1 MDLSDFRKQ
10 YTKGRLIAS
19 EVPPTPF
26 ILFKDWFDEVQS
38 KGKEQETNA
47 MTLSTQQ
54 PDGGV
59 ASRVVLLKEV
69 SDEGFVFYTN
79 YNSSKGQ
86 SIEHNNQVCISFFWQ
101 SMERQ
106 VIIQGTATKLPPEAS
121 DQYFQSRP
129 RGSQM
134 GAHVS
139 NQSEVIENRFTLEKR
154 LKFLEDQYKNK
165 PIPRPT
171 HWGGY
176 VVSPHSIEFWQ
187 GRTNRLHDRLV
198 YIQKSS
204 TWVIKRLSP

>member
-10 YTKGRLIAS
+10 YTKGQLLAS
-19 EVPPTPF
+19 EVPPSPI
-26 ILFKDWFDEVQS
+26 ILFRDWFDEVES

-106 VIIQGTATKLPPEAS
+106 VIIQGTATKLPSEVS

-129 RGSQM
+129 RGSQL

-139 NQSEVIENRFTLEKR
+139 NQSEVIESRFTLERR
-154 LKFLEDQYKNK
+154 LKSLKYQYKNQ
-165 PIPRPT
+165 PITRPT
-171 HWGGY
+171 NWGGY

-198 YIQKSS
+198 YKQKSS

>member
-26 ILFKDWFDEVQS
+26 ILFKDWFDEVQG

-165 PIPRPT
+165 LIPRPT

>member
-19 EVPPTPF
+19 EVPPNPF

-59 ASRVVLLKEV
+59 ASRVVLLKEM

-79 YNSSKGQ
+79 YNSSKGK

-106 VIIQGTATKLPPEAS
+106 VIIQGTATKLPPEES

-154 LKFLEDQYKNK
+154 LKFLEEQYKNK

>member
-165 PIPRPT
+165 LIPRPT

-198 YIQKSS
+198 YKQKSS

>member
-19 EVPPTPF
+19 EVPPNPF

-106 VIIQGTATKLPPEAS
+106 VIIQGTATKLPPEES

-154 LKFLEDQYKNK
+154 LKFLEEQYKNK

-198 YIQKSS
+198 YKQKSS
-204 TWVIKRLSP
+204 NWVIERLSP

>member
-198 YIQKSS
+198 YKQKSS

>member
-106 VIIQGTATKLPPEAS
+106 VIIQGTATKLPPEES

-154 LKFLEDQYKNK
+154 LKYLEDQYKNK
-165 PIPRPT
+165 LIPRPT

>member
-19 EVPPTPF
+19 EVPPNPF
-26 ILFKDWFDEVQS
+26 ILFKNWFEEVQS

-106 VIIQGTATKLPPEAS
+106 VIIQGTATKLPPEES

-154 LKFLEDQYKNK
+154 LKSLEEQYKNK

>member
-19 EVPPTPF
+19 EVPPNPF

-59 ASRVVLLKEV
+59 ASRVVLLKEM

-79 YNSSKGQ
+79 YNSSKGK

-101 SMERQ
+101 SMDRQ
-106 VIIQGTATKLPPEAS
+106 VIIQGTATKLPPEES

-204 TWVIKRLSP
+204 NWVIKRLSP

>member
-19 EVPPTPF
+19 EVPPNPF

-106 VIIQGTATKLPPEAS
+106 VIIQGTATKLPPEES

>member
-19 EVPPTPF
+19 EVPPNPF
-26 ILFKDWFDEVQS
+26 ILFEDWFDEVQS

-106 VIIQGTATKLPPEAS
+106 VIIQGTATKLPPEVS

-154 LKFLEDQYKNK
+154 LKFLEVQFKNK
-165 PIPRPT
+165 LIPRPT

-204 TWVIKRLSP
+204 NWVIKRLSP

>member
-19 EVPPTPF
+19 EVPPNPF
-26 ILFKDWFDEVQS
+26 ILFEDWFDEVQS

-106 VIIQGTATKLPPEAS
+106 VIIQGTARKLPPEVS

-134 GAHVS
+134 GAHAS

-204 TWVIKRLSP
+204 NWVIKRLSP

>member
-86 SIEHNNQVCISFFWQ
+86 SIKHNNQVCISFFWQ

-106 VIIQGTATKLPPEAS
+106 VIIQGTATKLPPELS

-154 LKFLEDQYKNK
+154 LKFLEVKYKNK
-165 PIPRPT
+165 LIPRPT

-204 TWVIKRLSP
+204 NWVIKRLSP

>member
-101 SMERQ
+101 SLERQ
-106 VIIQGTATKLPPEAS
+106 VIIQGTATKLPSEAS

-129 RGSQM
+129 RGSQI

>member
-1 MDLSDFRKQ
+1 
-10 YTKGRLIAS
+10 
-19 EVPPTPF
+19 
-26 ILFKDWFDEVQS
+26 
-38 KGKEQETNA
+38 

-54 PDGGV
+54 SDGGV

-86 SIEHNNQVCISFFWQ
+86 SIEQNNQVCISFFWQ

-106 VIIQGTATKLPPEAS
+106 VIIQGTAKKLPPEAS

-129 RGSQM
+129 RGSQL

-139 NQSEVIENRFTLEKR
+139 NQSEVIESRSTLENR
-154 LKFLEDQYKNK
+154 LKSLEDQYKNQ

-198 YIQKSS
+198 YKQKSS
-204 TWVIKRLSP
+204 TWVIERLSP

>member
-19 EVPPTPF
+19 EVPPNPF
-26 ILFKDWFDEVQS
+26 ILFKNWFEEVQS

-106 VIIQGTATKLPPEAS
+106 VIIQGTATKLPPEES

-139 NQSEVIENRFTLEKR
+139 NQSEVIENRFTLERR
-154 LKFLEDQYKNK
+154 LKFLEEQYKNK

>member
-19 EVPPTPF
+19 EVPPNPF

-106 VIIQGTATKLPPEAS
+106 VIVQGTARKLPPEVS

-134 GAHVS
+134 GAHAS

-198 YIQKSS
+198 YKQKSS

>member
-19 EVPPTPF
+19 EVPPNPF
-26 ILFKDWFDEVQS
+26 ILFEDWFDEVQS

-106 VIIQGTATKLPPEAS
+106 VIIQGTARKLPPEVS

-134 GAHVS
+134 GAHAS

-187 GRTNRLHDRLV
+187 GRTNRLDDRLV
-198 YIQKSS
+198 YKQKSS

>member
-10 YTKGRLIAS
+10 YTKGQLLES
-19 EVPPTPF
+19 EVPKNPI
-26 ILFKDWFDEVQS
+26 ILFRDWFDEVQR

-47 MTLSTQQ
+47 MILSTQQ
-54 PDGGV
+54 QSGGV

-69 SDEGFVFYTN
+69 SNEGFVFYTN

-86 SIEHNNQVCISFFWQ
+86 SIEHHNQVCLSFFWQ

-106 VIIQGTATKLPPEAS
+106 VIIQGTATKLSPELS

-129 RGSQM
+129 RGSQL

-139 NQSEVIENRFTLEKR
+139 NQSEVIESRSTLERR
-154 LKFLEDQYKNK
+154 LKSLKYQYKNQ

-171 HWGGY
+171 NWGGY

-187 GRTNRLHDRLV
+187 GRTNRLHDRLL
-198 YIQKSS
+198 YKQKSS
-204 TWVIKRLSP
+204 AWVIKRLSP

>member
-129 RGSQM
+129 RGSQI

-165 PIPRPT
+165 LIPRPT

>member
-19 EVPPTPF
+19 EVPPNPF
-26 ILFKDWFDEVQS
+26 ILFEDWFDEVQS

-106 VIIQGTATKLPPEAS
+106 VIIQGTARKLPPDIS

-154 LKFLEDQYKNK
+154 LKFLEVQYKNK
-165 PIPRPT
+165 LIPRPT

-198 YIQKSS
+198 YKQKSS

>member
-10 YTKGRLIAS
+10 YTKGRLITS
-19 EVPPTPF
+19 EVPPNPF
-26 ILFKDWFDEVQS
+26 ILFKNWFEEVQS

-106 VIIQGTATKLPPEAS
+106 VIIQGTARKLPPEVS

-154 LKFLEDQYKNK
+154 LKFLEVQYKNK
-165 PIPRPT
+165 LIPRPT

-204 TWVIKRLSP
+204 NWVIKRLSP

>member
-10 YTKGRLIAS
+10 YTKGRLITS
-19 EVPPTPF
+19 EVPPNPF
-26 ILFKDWFDEVQS
+26 ILFKNWFEEVQS

-106 VIIQGTATKLPPEAS
+106 VIIQGTATKLPPEES

>member
-26 ILFKDWFDEVQS
+26 ILFKDWFDEVES
-38 KGKEQETNA
+38 KGGEQETNA

-54 PDGGV
+54 PNGGV

-86 SIEHNNQVCISFFWQ
+86 SIEYDNQVCISFFWQ

-106 VIIQGTATKLPPEAS
+106 VIIQGTATKLPPEVS
-121 DQYFQSRP
+121 DQYFKTRP
-129 RGSQM
+129 RGSQL

-139 NQSEVIENRFTLEKR
+139 NQSEVIESRSTLEKR
-154 LKFLEDQYKNK
+154 LKYLENQYKNQS
-165 PIPRPT
+165 IPRPT

-176 VVSPHSIEFWQ
+176 VVSPDSIEFWQ

>member
-106 VIIQGTATKLPPEAS
+106 VIIQGTARKLPPEVS

-134 GAHVS
+134 GAHAS

>member
-154 LKFLEDQYKNK
+154 LKYLEDQYKNK
-165 PIPRPT
+165 LIPRPT

>member
-19 EVPPTPF
+19 EVPPNPF

>member
-19 EVPPTPF
+19 EVPPNPF
-26 ILFKDWFDEVQS
+26 ILFEDWFDEVQS

-47 MTLSTQQ
+47 MTLSTQH

-79 YNSSKGQ
+79 YNSSKAQ
-86 SIEHNNQVCISFFWQ
+86 SIKHNNQVCISFFWQ

-106 VIIQGTATKLPPEAS
+106 VIIQGTARKLPPEVS

-134 GAHVS
+134 GAHAS

-154 LKFLEDQYKNK
+154 LKFLEVQYKNK
-165 PIPRPT
+165 LIPRPT

-204 TWVIKRLSP
+204 NWVIKRLSP

>member
-19 EVPPTPF
+19 EVPPNPF
-26 ILFKDWFDEVQS
+26 ILFKNWFEEVQS

-106 VIIQGTATKLPPEAS
+106 VIIQGTATKLPPEES

>member
-19 EVPPTPF
+19 EVPPNPF
-26 ILFKDWFDEVQS
+26 ILFKNWFEEVQS

-106 VIIQGTATKLPPEAS
+106 VIIQGTATKLPPEES

-154 LKFLEDQYKNK
+154 LKFLEEQYKNK

>member
-165 PIPRPT
+165 LIPRPT

>member
-10 YTKGRLIAS
+10 YTKGRLITS
-19 EVPPTPF
+19 KVPPNPF
-26 ILFKDWFDEVQS
+26 ILFKNWFEEVQS

-86 SIEHNNQVCISFFWQ
+86 SIEHNNRVCISFFWQ

-106 VIIQGTATKLPPEAS
+106 VIIQGTATKLPSEAS

-129 RGSQM
+129 RGSQL

-139 NQSEVIENRFTLEKR
+139 NQSEVIESRSTLENR
-154 LKFLEDQYKNK
+154 LKSLEDQYKNQ

-176 VVSPHSIEFWQ
+176 EVSPHSIEFWQ

-198 YIQKSS
+198 YKQKSS
-204 TWVIKRLSP
+204 TWIIERLSP

>member
-47 MTLSTQQ
+47 MTLSTQH

-59 ASRVVLLKEV
+59 ASRVVLLKEM

-79 YNSSKGQ
+79 YNSSKGK

-154 LKFLEDQYKNK
+154 LKFLEVQYKNK

>member
-10 YTKGRLIAS
+10 YTKGRLITS
-19 EVPPTPF
+19 KVPPNPF
-26 ILFKDWFDEVQS
+26 ILFKNWFEEVQS

-86 SIEHNNQVCISFFWQ
+86 SIEYDNQVCISFFWQ

-106 VIIQGTATKLPPEAS
+106 VIIQGTATKLPPEVS
-121 DQYFQSRP
+121 DQYFKTRP
-129 RGSQM
+129 RGSQL

-139 NQSEVIENRFTLEKR
+139 NQSEVIESRSTLEKR
-154 LKFLEDQYKNK
+154 LKYLENQYKNQS
-165 PIPRPT
+165 IPRPT

-176 VVSPHSIEFWQ
+176 VVSPYMIEFWQ
-187 GRTNRLHDRLV
+187 GRPNRLHDRLV
-198 YIQKSS
+198 YKQKSS

>member
-19 EVPPTPF
+19 EVPPNPF
-26 ILFKDWFDEVQS
+26 ILFKNWFDEVQS

-106 VIIQGTATKLPPEAS
+106 VIIQGTATKLPPEES

-154 LKFLEDQYKNK
+154 LKFLEEQYKNK